1 MNVHNLMEEMV
12 YSGVNELFDTVIESK
27 ADWLTCSCEQCR
39 LDTICYV
46 LNRLPPHY
54 IKSGRG
60 LAYAQNEDAIDK
72 MQLVADI
79 NRIALE
85 GMKQVLAKKRPNH
98 DQSASLPKT
107 PVFNFPTFVGRI
119 LDGCTFEPATNLQVQ
134 LLMEGALAECID
146 STWSNPFTI
155 DPHTPGTFT
164 FWVKPVSA
172 DKPGIRKAFPFEI
185 LVNRE
190 GFDTIRYYFEIA
202 STSESVIRT
211 AVNTDH
217 SHFLPDLH
225 LFPSDHPCN
234 GMDD

>member
-85 GMKQVLAKKRPNH
+85 GMKQVLAK
-98 DQSASLPKT
+98 S
-107 PVFNFPTFVGRI
+107 GRI
-119 LDGCTFEPATNLQVQ
+119 MIRARLFPKLRY
-134 LLMEGALAECID
+134 
-146 STWSNPFTI
+146 ST
-155 DPHTPGTFT
+155 
-164 FWVKPVSA
+164 
-172 DKPGIRKAFPFEI
+172 
-185 LVNRE
+185 
-190 GFDTIRYYFEIA
+190 
-202 STSESVIRT
+202 
-211 AVNTDH
+211 
-217 SHFLPDLH
+217 FLPLLVAFWTDVPLNRRQT
-225 LFPSDHPCN
+225 SRYSC
-234 GMDD
+234 